1 MYEESVKNEKL
12 DGSVKR
18 KSDKPRKKRHCPF
31 CGNEMRSRVIGS
43 YAFCDKCHR
52 RMPWTI
58 IGTDEK
64 PIKPL

>member
-1 MYEESVKNEKL
+1 MHEESVKNEKL
-12 DGSVKR
+12 DGSVKQ

-52 RMPWTI
+52 RMPWI
-58 IGTDEK
+58 IVGADDK